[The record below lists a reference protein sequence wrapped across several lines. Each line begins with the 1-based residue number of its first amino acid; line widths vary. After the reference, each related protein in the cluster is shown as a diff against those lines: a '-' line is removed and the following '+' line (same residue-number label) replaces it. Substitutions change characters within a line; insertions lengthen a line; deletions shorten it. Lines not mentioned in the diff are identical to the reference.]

1 MFHDPYGYGY
11 AQPPGF
17 RQTYSPRQ
25 EQARQ
30 SGPDWMFVPCIRDA
44 ANVTVPPGG
53 KAWIMAQDQPQ
64 FAVKAADSLGMT
76 TTDYYRFERFDP
88 SAEDAA
94 RTAQF
99 VTRDEL
105 ESILSQ
111 RLSAALSQRKE
122 PEHEPAV

>member
-64 FAVKAADSLGMT
+64 FAVKSADSLGMT

-88 SAEDAA
+88 EAGNAVLFLTGTAGMLCERRRTWTICGAHTSAFL
-94 RTAQF
+94 R
-99 VTRDEL
+99 
-105 ESILSQ
+105 
-111 RLSAALSQRKE
+111 SA
-122 PEHEPAV
+122 